1 MKRTRKI
8 YLDEWERIERRRR
21 FGSAAVIIGLLFLT
35 LCLGAVETAKA
46 IRSRPV
52 GVQAGK

>member
-8 YLDEWERIERRRR
+8 YHDEWARIERRRR

-46 IRSRPV
+46 IRARPA
-52 GVQAGK
+52 GVQAGQ